1 MKEALCL
8 LQYFYS
14 FFYFTVGVRVCRG
27 RVRVRGM
34 YKLYMYNYFG
44 LPSAYLILLKLL
56 IAGCDVCR

>member
-1 MKEALCL
+1 MSSPV
-8 LQYFYS
+8 FY
-14 FFYFTVGVRVCRG
+14 FYFTVGVMVKVRVCRG